1 MGLLDNLEVGD
12 SLLYSSNYFSGNYNQ
27 ELHIKRAI
35 NNDNENSKYYINV
48 YSKINGEMVRQGY
61 IYFYLDHENKVSE
74 FIGVGV
80 NEEYRNLNIGSFLV
94 ASWIDLCFN
103 NGYDFLG
110 ANKKQRKPFL
120 LYLLKT
126 YGFEIFDKSMYEYRD
141 DVITICKRYE
151 EDDKRKILLFKD
163 LKHEKSFMSTN
174 VYKTDNYEI
183 VHDKKGIITLD
194 DIIMPL
200 QNMSKEQ
207 IQYWLLNYEL
217 AIDKTLKVMSRHKR

>member
-1 MGLLDNLEVGD
+1 M
-12 SLLYSSNYFSGNYNQ
+12 
-27 ELHIKRAI
+27 
-35 NNDNENSKYYINV
+35 
-48 YSKINGEMVRQGY
+48 
-61 IYFYLDHENKVSE
+61 
-74 FIGVGV
+74 
-80 NEEYRNLNIGSFLV
+80 
-94 ASWIDLCFN
+94 CFN

-141 DVITICKRYE
+141 DVITICKGYE
-151 EDDKRKILLFKD
+151 KEDKRKILLFKD